1 MRRTWKPAA
10 VLCALLSLGWHAAQ
24 AQTGPVT
31 TGLSMWL
38 KADAG
43 LAPDGSSWAD
53 ESGNGHTATA
63 LSGQAP
69 TVQTGGLNGFPVAVF
84 SGNQVMSI
92 TGEIVTRQL
101 FTIIAVVTDTSTS
114 GAGSYREIL
123 SNWDPST
130 ETNSIFLGTIWGTV
144 KGKPA
149 DRFRFT
155 DAIGGADQ
163 GQAGQGDIRKPTH
176 AFILTGAA
184 AKTKAFVEVNS
195 KKQYKLAGPLSTR
208 SLTEPWVLGRQGLNA
223 AGDGGEYWSGDIAEV
238 LVYSRALNASDLATD
253 IAYLSAKWQ

>member
-1 MRRTWKPAA
+1 
-10 VLCALLSLGWHAAQ
+10 
-24 AQTGPVT
+24 
-31 TGLSMWL
+31 MWL

-43 LAPDGSSWAD
+43 LAPDGARWAD
-53 ESGNGHTATA
+53 QSGHHHNATA

-69 TVQTGGLNGFPVAVF
+69 TVQTDGLNGLPVAVF

-92 TGEIVTRQL
+92 KGEIVTKQR
-101 FTIIAVVTDTSTS
+101 FTIIAVVTDTSTP

-130 ETNSIFLGTIWGTV
+130 ETSSIFLGTIWGTV
-144 KGKPA
+144 NGKEV

-155 DAIGGADQ
+155 DAIGGAGQ
-163 GQAGQGDIRKPTH
+163 GQTGQGHIKTPTK
-176 AFILTGAA
+176 AFILSGVA
-184 AKTKAFVEVNS
+184 AKIKAYVEVNN
-195 KKQYKLAGPLSTR
+195 KRQYKLAGGLPTR
-208 SLTEPWVLGRQGLNA
+208 SLTEPWVLGRQGLNE

-238 LVYSRALNASDLATD
+238 LVYSRALKPSELATD

>member
-1 MRRTWKPAA
+1 M
-10 VLCALLSLGWHAAQ
+10 LCATLGLCCHPAQ

-31 TGLSMWL
+31 AGLSMWL

-43 LAPDGSSWAD
+43 LASDGSSWTD
-53 ESGNGHTATA
+53 ESGNGHSATA

-69 TVQTGGLNGFPVAVF
+69 TVQANGLNGLPVAVF

-92 TGEIVTRQL
+92 AGGIITKQL
-101 FTIIAVVTDTSTS
+101 FTIIAVVSDTSTP

-144 KGKPA
+144 KGKAA
-149 DRFRFT
+149 DRIRFT

-163 GQAGQGDIRKPTH
+163 GDSGQGHISAPKK
-176 AFILTGAA
+176 AFILTGVA
-184 AKTKAFVEVNS
+184 AKGKAFIEVNT
-195 KKQYKLAGPLSTR
+195 KKQYKLAGGLPAR
-208 SLTEPWVLGRQGLNA
+208 DLTEPWVLGRQGLNA
-223 AGDGGEYWSGDIAEV
+223 PGNSGEYWSGDIAEV
-238 LVYSRALNASDLATD
+238 LVYSRSLKPTELATD